1 MQVIIPEGDGESGVV
16 TLTIQRAKGTA
27 GEVAIYWEVSQ
38 DGQLD
43 LVPYNGTVIFPDVS
57 QPPPNGK
64 IALGQQTVGRPPSS
78 HLAVHTSIKT
88 SSFGC

>member
-1 MQVIIPEGDGESGVV
+1 MYNMQVTIPEGDGESGVA

-43 LVPYNGTVIFPDVS
+43 LVRYNGTVIFPDVS
-57 QPPPNGK
+57 QPPPNGTK
-64 IALGQQTVGRPPSS
+64 VGSCNIYVPNT
-78 HLAVHTSIKT
+78 A
-88 SSFGC
+88 